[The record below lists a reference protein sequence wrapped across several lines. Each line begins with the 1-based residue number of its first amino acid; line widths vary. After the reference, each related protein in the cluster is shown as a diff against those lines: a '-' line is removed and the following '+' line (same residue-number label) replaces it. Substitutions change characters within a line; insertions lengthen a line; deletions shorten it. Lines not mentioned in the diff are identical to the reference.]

1 MKFCKVIKT
10 TKQKE
15 VFLASVVL
23 TREELEAFNDDLAG
37 DTYEVIAETHDWSVK
52 KVSRLLDEVKDKYN
66 MVQKENS
73 DILKPF
79 E

>member
-1 MKFCKVIKT
+1 MKFNKVIKT

-15 VFLASVVL
+15 IFLASAIL
-23 TREELEAFNDDLAG
+23 TRDELDVFNEALTG
-37 DTYEVIAETHDWSVK
+37 DTYGDIAETLDMSVK
-52 KVSRLLDEVKDKYN
+52 KVNRLLTEVKDKYN

-73 DILKPF
+73 DILLPL

>member
-1 MKFCKVIKT
+1 MKFNKVIKT

-15 VFLASVVL
+15 LFLASVIL
-23 TREELEAFNDDLAG
+23 TRDELDVFNEALTG
-37 DTYEVIAETHDWSVK
+37 DTYDDIAETLDMSVK
-52 KVSRLLDEVKDKYN
+52 TVNRLLKEVKDKYN

-73 DILKPF
+73 DVLLPL